1 MATLDEIRTFNPWWL
16 NKEAIENDKHI
27 KAFSDSRAKW
37 IPELK
42 KELNLDIDSIYSIRG
57 PRQVGKTTLLKLMI
71 RDLLSGIDS
80 RRIMYYSCDIVTERE
95 LMSLL
100 SAYIEWIRSFT
111 QERVFI
117 FLDEISAVKEWQK
130 SVKVLYDLG
139 KLEGATIILTG
150 SHSIDIKKSAELLP
164 GRRGKIEKPDKEFLP
179 MNFKEYTRLFK
190 PQLIEKSLS
199 ELQPFIGD
207 LNKLLDQYLIT
218 GGFPRVIDSYM
229 KNMEIEEYLF
239 SDYINWII
247 GDFRKLGRNDHY
259 LKEILKAV
267 IETTSS
273 PVGWETL
280 QKKTDIGS
288 VNTIHE
294 YVDDLKH
301 SFVLEYLFQ
310 MDPSM
315 KVSFLRQK
323 KIYIRDPFIYHS
335 IKKFLYNMAFHDMM
349 KSLHDPEEKS
359 KLIES
364 IVCDHLSRI
373 RELYYWRGKRG
384 KEVDFV
390 VKNKELIAIEVKY
403 RKQRR
408 YDLGGIMKFRNG
420 FILTKDELNLSERY
434 PRVPV
439 SLFLLKLDKNS
450 IISG

>member
-1 MATLDEIRTFNPWWL
+1 MATLDEISVFNPWWL
-16 NKEAIENDKHI
+16 DRNIIKNDKHI
-27 KAFSDSRAKW
+27 RAFSDSGAKW

-71 RDLLSGIDS
+71 RDLLREINPK
-80 RRIMYYSCDIVTERE
+80 RIMYYSCDILTEKE
-95 LMSLL
+95 LISIL
-100 SAYIEWIRSFT
+100 SIYLGWIRSFT
-111 QERVFI
+111 QERVYI
-117 FLDEISAVKEWQK
+117 FLDEISSVKEWQK
-130 SVKVLYDLG
+130 SIKILYDLG
-139 KLEGATIILTG
+139 KLEKTSMILTG
-150 SHSIDIKKSAELLP
+150 SHSIDIKKSVELLP

-179 MNFKEYTRLFK
+179 MSFKEYIKLFK
-190 PQLIEKSLS
+190 PQLIKKSLS

-229 KNMEIEEYLF
+229 RNMEIEEYLF
-239 SDYINWII
+239 SDYMNWII
-247 GDFRKLGRNDHY
+247 GDFRKLGKNDHY

-273 PVGWETL
+273 PVGWETI

-288 VNTIHE
+288 VNTVHE
-294 YVDDLKH
+294 YIDDLKH

-335 IKKFLYNMAFHDMM
+335 IKKFLYNTTFHDMM

-364 IVCDHLSRI
+364 IVCDHLSRR
-373 RELYYWRGKRG
+373 REVYYWRGKRG

-390 VKNKELIAIEVKY
+390 VKNKNLMAIEVKY
-403 RKQRR
+403 RSHGR
-408 YDLGGIMKFRNG
+408 YGLGGIMKFRNG
-420 FILTKDELNLSERY
+420 FVLTKDEFNPDGRY

-439 SLFLLKLDKNS
+439 SLFLLKMDTDY
-450 IISG
+450 IR